1 MLGGEIVDF
10 AKQLQL
16 FERESVVE
24 QAVVIGVLGRE
35 TGQEDFPA
43 ERNFVFFQIVDVL
56 DQIRRIVGRPLG

>member
-43 ERNFVFFQIVDVL
+43 ERNLVFFQIVHVL
-56 DQIRRIVGRPLG
+56 D

>member
-1 MLGGEIVDF
+1 MLGGEVVDF

-35 TGQEDFPA
+35 TGQKDSS
-43 ERNFVFFQIVDVL
+43 
-56 DQIRRIVGRPLG
+56 